1 MAGKTKLTL
10 IGLLCLAALAG
21 CGNDDVT
28 RPPVVVDTAPPA
40 VPVGLYGE
48 MMGTQV
54 MVHWAPNT
62 TDADL
67 AGYMIYRVNRSRVA
81 VMCDDPVTEAWYL
94 DGRPMIGENTYRV
107 TAVDLNGN
115 ESAYTTVTIAVEEEP
130 RTVDPI
136 SRNER

>member
-1 MAGKTKLTL
+1 MAGKKKLTL

-21 CGNDDVT
+21 CGSDDVA

-54 MVHWAPNT
+54 MVHWTPNT

-67 AGYMIYRVNRSRVA
+67 AGYMVYRVNRSRVA

-94 DGRPMIGENTYRV
+94 DEDPMTGENAYRI
-107 TAVDLNGN
+107 TAVDISGN
-115 ESAYTTVTIAVEEEP
+115 ESAYTTVTIVVDEEP
-130 RTVDPI
+130 RMVDNVESI
-136 SRNER
+136 QR